1 MMKISLLRRMMSA
14 KIRSNRGASLI
25 FALLLFLVCT
35 VIGSVV
41 LAAGTASAGRMS
53 KLGESDQRYYS
64 VTSAAQLLAKELTDK
79 EIRIVRTRQ
88 ETETTKYKLENDK
101 LIEKPGFPEKTYAY
115 ETTLYRRNTTD
126 TGEYIFESENP
137 SIYSYKE
144 IKKVTDPDQPFYSTT
159 DKRSFLS
166 ERAVNYLFGSQNC
179 NKDTAMGLSFS
190 SSENEESGT
199 FTMEHSNNNEI
210 LKITG
215 KYNVEKDGT
224 IILTLWDKITEEEA
238 SQHFSLVIRLQP
250 EFHETERTFTDNTDS
265 SPKPDPD
272 SPGSYIATTV
282 TTTIK
287 TSDVTWKLGTIT
299 KNAAAE

>member
-1 MMKISLLRRMMSA
+1 MMKILLLRRMMSA

-79 EIRIVRTRQ
+79 EIRIVRTCQ
-88 ETETTKYKLENDK
+88 ETNTTEYELENDK
-101 LIEKPGFPEKTYAY
+101 LTPKAGFPEKTYAY

-137 SIYSYKE
+137 RIYSYKE

-179 NKDTAMGLSFS
+179 NNDTAMGLSFS

-210 LKITG
+210 LKISG
-215 KYNVEKDGT
+215 KYSVEKDGT
-224 IILTLWDKITEEEA
+224 IILTLWDKITEEA
-238 SQHFSLVIRLQP
+238 SQHFSLIITLQP

>member
-79 EIRIVRTRQ
+79 EIRIVRTCQ
-88 ETETTKYKLENDK
+88 ETNTTEYELENDK
-101 LIEKPGFPEKTYAY
+101 LTPKAGFPEKTYAY

-126 TGEYIFESENP
+126 TGEYIFESV
-137 SIYSYKE
+137 
-144 IKKVTDPDQPFYSTT
+144 KKVTDTDQPFYSTT
-159 DKRSFLS
+159 DERSFLS

-224 IILTLWDKITEEEA
+224 IILTLWYKNPEEVV
-238 SQHFSLVIRLQP
+238 SQNFSLVITLQP

>member
-1 MMKISLLRRMMSA
+1 MMKILLLRRMMSA

-64 VTSAAQLLAKELTDK
+64 VTSAAQLLARELTDK
-79 EIRIVRTRQ
+79 EIRIVRTRK
-88 ETETTKYKLENDK
+88 ETVTTKYELENDE
-101 LIEKPGFPEKTYAY
+101 LIKKPGFPKTTFAY
-115 ETTLYRRNTTD
+115 ETTLFRINTTD

-179 NKDTAMGLSFS
+179 NNDTAMGLSFS

-210 LKITG
+210 LKISG
-215 KYNVEKDGT
+215 KYSVEKDGT
-224 IILTLWDKITEEEA
+224 IILTLWDKITEEA
-238 SQHFSLVIRLQP
+238 SQHFSLVITLQP

>member
-1 MMKISLLRRMMSA
+1 MMSA

-79 EIRIVRTRQ
+79 EIRIVRTCQ
-88 ETETTKYKLENDK
+88 ETNTTEYELENDK
-101 LIEKPGFPEKTYAY
+101 LTPKAGFPEKTYAY

-159 DKRSFLS
+159 DERSFLS

-179 NKDTAMGLSFS
+179 NNDTAMGLSFS

-224 IILTLWDKITEEEA
+224 IILTLWDDMTGA
-238 SQHFSLVIRLQP
+238 GSQHFSLVITLQP

>member
-64 VTSAAQLLAKELTDK
+64 VASAAQLLARELTDK

-88 ETETTKYKLENDK
+88 ETETTKYDIEDDK
-101 LIEKPGFPEKTYAY
+101 LTPKAGFPEKTYAY

-126 TGEYIFESENP
+126 TGEYIFESV
-137 SIYSYKE
+137 
-144 IKKVTDPDQPFYSTT
+144 KKVTDTDQPFYSTT
-159 DKRSFLS
+159 DDRSFLS

-179 NKDTAMGLSFS
+179 NNDIAMGLSFS
-190 SSENEESGT
+190 SSKNKNEESGT

-224 IILTLWDKITEEEA
+224 IILTLWDKITEEA
-238 SQHFSLVIRLQP
+238 SQHFSLVITLQP

>member
-1 MMKISLLRRMMSA
+1 MMKILLLRRMMSA

-79 EIRIVRTRQ
+79 EIRIVRTCQ
-88 ETETTKYKLENDK
+88 ETNTTEYELENDK
-101 LIEKPGFPEKTYAY
+101 LTPKAGFPEKTYAY

-144 IKKVTDPDQPFYSTT
+144 IKKVTDTDQPFYSTT
-159 DKRSFLS
+159 DDRSFLS

-210 LKITG
+210 LKIIG

-224 IILTLWDKITEEEA
+224 IILTLWYKNPEEEV
-238 SQHFSLVIRLQP
+238 SQNFSLVITLQP

>member
-1 MMKISLLRRMMSA
+1 MMKILLLRRMMSA

-79 EIRIVRTRQ
+79 EIRIVRTCQ
-88 ETETTKYKLENDK
+88 ETNTTEYELENDK
-101 LIEKPGFPEKTYAY
+101 LTPKAGFPEKTYAY

-126 TGEYIFESENP
+126 TGEYIFESV
-137 SIYSYKE
+137 
-144 IKKVTDPDQPFYSTT
+144 KKVTDTDQPFYSTT
-159 DKRSFLS
+159 DERSFLS

-224 IILTLWDKITEEEA
+224 IILTLWYKNPEEVV
-238 SQHFSLVIRLQP
+238 SQNFSLVITLQP

>member
-1 MMKISLLRRMMSA
+1 MMSA

-79 EIRIVRTRQ
+79 EIRIVRTCQ
-88 ETETTKYKLENDK
+88 ETNTTEYELENDK
-101 LIEKPGFPEKTYAY
+101 LTPKAGFPEKTYAY

-126 TGEYIFESENP
+126 TGEYIFESV
-137 SIYSYKE
+137 
-144 IKKVTDPDQPFYSTT
+144 KKVTDTDQPFYSTT
-159 DKRSFLS
+159 DERSFLS

-224 IILTLWDKITEEEA
+224 IILTLWYKNPEEVV
-238 SQHFSLVIRLQP
+238 SQNFSLVITLQP

>member
-1 MMKISLLRRMMSA
+1 MMSA

-79 EIRIVRTRQ
+79 EIRIVRTRK
-88 ETETTKYKLENDK
+88 ETNTTKYDIEDDK
-101 LIEKPGFPEKTYAY
+101 LTPKAGFPEKTYAY
-115 ETTLYRRNTTD
+115 ETTLCRRNTTD

-159 DKRSFLS
+159 DERSFLS

-179 NKDTAMGLSFS
+179 NNDTAMGLSFS

-210 LKITG
+210 LKIIG

-224 IILTLWDKITEEEA
+224 IILTLWYKNPEEV
-238 SQHFSLVIRLQP
+238 SQNFSLVITLQP

-265 SPKPDPD
+265 SPKPDPG

-299 KNAAAE
+299 KNAAAA

>member
-79 EIRIVRTRQ
+79 EIRIVRTCQ
-88 ETETTKYKLENDK
+88 ETNTTEYELENDK
-101 LIEKPGFPEKTYAY
+101 LTPKAGFPEKTYAY

-159 DKRSFLS
+159 DERSFLS

-179 NKDTAMGLSFS
+179 NNDTAMGLSFS

-224 IILTLWDKITEEEA
+224 IILTLWYKTREE
-238 SQHFSLVIRLQP
+238 SPNFSLVITLQP

>member
-79 EIRIVRTRQ
+79 EIRIVRTCQ
-88 ETETTKYKLENDK
+88 ETNTTEYELENDK
-101 LIEKPGFPEKTYAY
+101 LTPKAGFPEKTYAY

-126 TGEYIFESENP
+126 TGEYIFESV
-137 SIYSYKE
+137 
-144 IKKVTDPDQPFYSTT
+144 KKVTDTDQPFYSTT
-159 DKRSFLS
+159 DERSSLS

-210 LKITG
+210 LKISG
-215 KYNVEKDGT
+215 KYSVEKDGT
-224 IILTLWDKITEEEA
+224 IILTLWDKITEEA
-238 SQHFSLVIRLQP
+238 SQHFSLVITLQP